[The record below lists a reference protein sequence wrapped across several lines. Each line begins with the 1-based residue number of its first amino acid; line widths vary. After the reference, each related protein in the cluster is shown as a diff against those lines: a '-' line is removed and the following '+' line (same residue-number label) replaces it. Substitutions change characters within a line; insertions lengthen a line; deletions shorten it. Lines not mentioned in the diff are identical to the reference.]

1 MAKKF
6 TKLKYP
12 TTSAWREFWG
22 YCPSTKK
29 RNFPKLADVKLAA
42 RKANLRYYR
51 CTHCDNYHLTSQPT
65 ALNKAYKLL
74 LGQNQ

>member
-1 MAKKF
+1 MPKNF
-6 TKLKYP
+6 SRPKYP
-12 TTSAWREFWG
+12 TNCTWREIWG
-22 YCPSTKK
+22 HCPATKK

-51 CTHCDNYHLTSQPT
+51 CTQCDNYHLTSQPA

-74 LGQNQ
+74 LGQNE